1 MDSNGKERGNEE
13 GKSEWVGREA
23 RERLEESEK
32 YLVNFRVTSHSYSC
46 KFVKFVPIRAP
57 RRRAERITQKIY
69 TFKLKCK

>member
-32 YLVNFRVTSHSYSC
+32 YLVNFRVTSHS
-46 KFVKFVPIRAP
+46 
-57 RRRAERITQKIY
+57 
-69 TFKLKCK
+69 